1 MDNQTSPIDF
11 STILATSIHDMKNSL
26 GIMTGLVQRKLNEQS
41 PPYDPD
47 IVQLEFEA
55 NRLSN
60 SLMQLLVLY
69 KIESERFLLSLDEY
83 PAIDLLEDIVAQ
95 NRPLLDGK
103 GIDLVVD
110 CDAETF
116 VYCDFGLVCS
126 IFNNLL
132 NNAVRYTANR
142 IRLSAI
148 QKSPYAVLMIEDDGA
163 GYPESILN
171 RTFLDQ
177 SEIDFYTGNTGLGLL
192 FASHIAALHKGNGTA
207 GYITLSN
214 GGSYDGACFSLFLP
228 C

>member
-1 MDNQTSPIDF
+1 MDKQQNSIDF

-83 PAIDLLEDIVAQ
+83 PANDLLEDIVAQ

-103 GIDLVVD
+103 GIDLEVD
-110 CDAETF
+110 CDIDIL

-132 NNAVRYTANR
+132 NNAVRYTAHR
-142 IRLSAI
+142 IRLSAVR
-148 QKSPYAVLMIEDDGA
+148 KSAYSVLTIEDDGG

-177 SEIDFYTGNTGLGLL
+177 SGIDFYTGNTGLGLL
-192 FASHIAALHKGNGTA
+192 FASHIAALHKGNGTE
-207 GYITLSN
+207 GYINLAN
-214 GGSYDGACFSLFLP
+214 EGRYGGACFSLFLP

>member
-1 MDNQTSPIDF
+1 MDKQQNSIDF

-69 KIESERFLLSLDEY
+69 KIESERFMLSLDEY
-83 PAIDLLEDIVAQ
+83 PANDLLEDIVAQ

-103 GIDLVVD
+103 GIDLEVD
-110 CDAETF
+110 CDADIL

-132 NNAVRYTANR
+132 NNAVRYTAHR
-142 IRLSAI
+142 IRLSAVR
-148 QKSPYAVLMIEDDGA
+148 KSAYSVLTIEDDGG

-177 SEIDFYTGNTGLGLL
+177 SGIDFYTGNTGLGLL
-192 FASHIAALHKGNGTA
+192 FASHIAALHKGNGTE
-207 GYITLSN
+207 GYINLAN
-214 GGSYDGACFSLFLP
+214 EGRYGGACFSLFLP